1 MLHVRVMASM
11 VVAAVGAHL
20 RLSKSIVLPLG
31 IIDTEQS
38 RKPMAAPRSYYG
50 GTGLHVVVWW
60 WLRWFCCLRI
70 CVLRAAALQLSSVRR
85 HTPLGHHA
93 TTPRHHATTHSM
105 NAWHLQPV
113 LPSNLVVV
121 GATNG
126 TSGTER
132 EQVQSGVR
140 VSNSLASYFV
150 ATYDRS

>member
-38 RKPMAAPRSYYG
+38 RKPMA
-50 GTGLHVVVWW
+50 GTGLHVVVVA
-60 WLRWFCCLRI
+60 L
-70 CVLRAAALQLSSVRR
+70 VLLLAYCGGSPCSGSGRRGRPRSAALGLSAVIRR
-85 HTPLGHHA
+85 SA
-93 TTPRHHATTHSM
+93 TTPPRVPGTHG
-105 NAWHLQPV
+105 AWHLQPV